1 MSIHESSRRLDRVQ
15 GASKPV
21 TGISL
26 EHCTRSLLLSFKGR
40 AALVLTAPSLAYENP
55 LAWLRT
61 RERCR

>member
-1 MSIHESSRRLDRVQ
+1 VSIHESSRRLYRVQ

-40 AALVLTAPSLAYENP
+40 AALVLTAPSKPDPNP
-55 LAWLRT
+55 LAWPGM